1 MKSIQIS
8 WCTEDVIFQAELMGI
23 NNGIPITEEQAD
35 AILDNVEHYH
45 DATIGINWD
54 VIGAHIEMY
63 MDKLE
68 EELEK
73 TNKFK
78 VYLAKTMADID
89 AQNLPEKTFQ
99 EHYDSLIKWRDFDL
113 LKYWLEYNGVLDGG
127 EDMLQS
133 LRFLVDGFQSEKTLQ
148 V

>member
-1 MKSIQIS
+1 MKSIQIY
-8 WCTEDVIFQAELMGI
+8 WCTEDVTHQAEIMGI
-23 NNGIPITEEQAD
+23 PLTEEQAD
-35 AILDNVEHYH
+35 DILDNVERYH

-54 VIGAHIEMY
+54 VIGTHIEMY
-63 MDKLE
+63 MDKLK
-68 EELEK
+68 EELK
-73 TNKFK
+73 QTNKFK

-89 AQNLPEKTFQ
+89 AQNLPEKTFK
-99 EHYDSLIKWRDFDL
+99 EHYDTLIKWRDFDL

-133 LRFLVDGFQSEKTLQ
+133 LRILVVGFYSEKTLQ